1 MIEIKAILVGVTTIL
16 DKYDIDYSLDELENL
31 ANTLDI
37 EVVFKIKQKLDTPN
51 TKTYIGSGKLNEII
65 IAINTY
71 SADMVIFNDEL
82 TPSQLRNN
90 QDKLNV
96 EGYLVSNSSWF
107 ATFSP
112 AQGESARKAELRSD
126 ALWPSRQLKSTQRS
140 LSLSPKFLYL
150 GKGFFIY
157 LFLYFCFF

>member
-65 IAINTY
+65 IAINT
-71 SADMVIFNDEL
+71 
-82 TPSQLRNN
+82 
-90 QDKLNV
+90 
-96 EGYLVSNSSWF
+96 
-107 ATFSP
+107 
-112 AQGESARKAELRSD
+112 
-126 ALWPSRQLKSTQRS
+126 
-140 LSLSPKFLYL
+140 
-150 GKGFFIY
+150 
-157 LFLYFCFF
+157 